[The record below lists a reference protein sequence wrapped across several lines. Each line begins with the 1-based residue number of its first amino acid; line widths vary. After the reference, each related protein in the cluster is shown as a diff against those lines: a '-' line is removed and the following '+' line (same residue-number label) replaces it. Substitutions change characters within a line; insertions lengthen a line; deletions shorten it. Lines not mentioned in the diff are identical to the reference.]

1 MRLYVLPG
9 SCSLA
14 SHIALEAMA
23 DAQGIELAGP
33 GFGLDVVVVQRGHH
47 REPDYLAVN
56 PRGTVPALVT
66 RKGNLVVESL
76 AVLLHIADH
85 VPVAGLGPPLGDSAR
100 DRLHGL
106 LSFMV
111 TTVHPAFQMLWRAE
125 RFAATEEARADVRR
139 TAEGRIAAMFSG
151 LEEELNSRGHLIGER
166 FSVADAYLFVLGRWG
181 LRLGRPT
188 TAYPRLWRLDPSREA
203 LKRRQHASA
212 HRCQLVLD
220 ARWHLREEVSGE

>member
-1 MRLYVLPG
+1 MKLYVLPG
-9 SCSLA
+9 ACSLA
-14 SHIALEAMA
+14 SHIAFEVAA
-23 DAQGIELAGP
+23 DVQGSMPTGPRP
-33 GFGLDVVVVQRGHH
+33 GFDVVVVQRGRH

-66 RKGNLVVESL
+66 RKGDLVVESL

-85 VPVAGLGPPLGDSAR
+85 APTAGLAPPLGDPAR

-111 TTVHPAFQMLWRAE
+111 TTVHPAFQMLWRPE
-125 RFAATEEARADVRR
+125 RFTAAEEARADVRR
-139 TAEGRIAAMFSG
+139 TAEGRIAAMLG
-151 LEEELNSRGHLIGER
+151 VLEEELDSRGRLIGEG

-188 TAYPRLWRLDPSREA
+188 TAYPRLWRFTEATAALPAARRAMEREGISLA
-203 LKRRQHASA
+203 EPK
-212 HRCQLVLD
+212 
-220 ARWHLREEVSGE
+220 SGLG

>member
-1 MRLYVLPG
+1 MKLYVLPG
-9 SCSLA
+9 ACSLA
-14 SHIALEAMA
+14 SHIALELAA
-23 DAQGIELAGP
+23 DVQGSGQAGP
-33 GFGLDVVVVQRGHH
+33 RPGFDVVVVQRGRN

-66 RKGNLVVESL
+66 RDGSLVVESL

-85 VPVAGLGPPLGDSAR
+85 APAAGLAPPPGDPAR

-111 TTVHPAFQMLWRAE
+111 TAVHPAFQMLWRAE
-125 RFAATEEARADVRR
+125 RFATTEEARADVQRA
-139 TAEGRIAAMFSG
+139 AEGRIAAMLG
-151 LEEELNSRGHLIGER
+151 VLEEELDARGHLIGEG

-188 TAYPRLWRLDPSREA
+188 TGYPRLWRFTEATAALPAARRAMEREGIA
-203 LKRRQHASA
+203 LTEPK
-212 HRCQLVLD
+212 
-220 ARWHLREEVSGE
+220 SGLG